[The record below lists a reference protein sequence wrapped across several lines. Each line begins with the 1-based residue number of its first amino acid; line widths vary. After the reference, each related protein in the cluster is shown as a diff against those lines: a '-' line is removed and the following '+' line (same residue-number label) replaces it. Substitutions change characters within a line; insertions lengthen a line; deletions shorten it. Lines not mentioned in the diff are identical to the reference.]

1 MMVDIGHGMGV
12 NTTAVLTEM
21 DTPIGYTIGN
31 SLEVVKLAVSGLTVL
46 RCSARILET
55 L

>member
-21 DTPIGYTIGN
+21 DTPLGYTIGN
-31 SLEVVKLAVSGLTVL
+31 SLEVLQEYSFN
-46 RCSARILET
+46 T
-55 L
+55 LGPKWA

>member
-31 SLEVVKLAVSGLTVL
+31 SLEVVKTRSFRFNGLTL
-46 RCSARILET
+46 
-55 L
+55 